1 MIVDEDTEIKKGGE
15 ENQRRNVVKK
25 VDFPEKHENAL
36 CSSFKSH
43 SNESL
48 EIENLL
54 WKLLLN
60 NLSSSLCAS
69 TEDFNITW
77 TNFCDIDVHF

>member
-54 WKLLLN
+54 
-60 NLSSSLCAS
+60 
-69 TEDFNITW
+69 
-77 TNFCDIDVHF
+77 